1 MDETVISFKSDGLTI
16 DGRLALADAK
26 NGVVITHPHPL
37 YGGDMENPVVQ
48 SIKTAYQRKGYSTL
62 RFNFRGVGKSEGSY
76 GEGLGEI
83 KDLLAAVYCL
93 QEKGFD
99 AIDLAGYSFGAW
111 INAGAAHEPAI
122 REMIMVSP
130 PVAMLE
136 FEKDRPIDALK
147 LVITGSEDEFAPPRL
162 IQPMLGHWN
171 PHARFQIINGA
182 DHFFF
187 GHLNKLE
194 ALVLNHSE

>member
-1 MDETVISFKSDGLTI
+1 MGETVISFQSDGLSI

-48 SIKTAYQRKGYSTL
+48 SLKTAYHRKGYSTL
-62 RFNFRGVGKSEGSY
+62 RFNFRGVGKSEGRY
-76 GEGLGEI
+76 DEGRGERN
-83 KDLLAAVYCL
+83 DLRTAVNL
-93 QEKGFD
+93 LREKGID
-99 AIDLAGYSFGAW
+99 RIDLAGYSFGAW
-111 INAGAAHEPAI
+111 INAGAAAEPAI

-130 PVAMLE
+130 PVALLE
-136 FEKDRPIDALK
+136 FEKNRPIDALK

-162 IQPMLGHWN
+162 VKPMVRDWN
-171 PHARFQIINGA
+171 PDAAIHVIAGA

-187 GHLNKLE
+187 GHLDALE